1 VKLVEINM
9 HNIYDLIYLL
19 LKLVLILSVA
29 TASVEGVF
37 STMNFVKNKI
47 KNRMNDDLLDD
58 CLVIFIERDIFL
70 M

>member
-9 HNIYDLIYLL
+9 HNIYDLMYLL

-47 KNRMNDDLLDD
+47 KNRMNDGLLDD

>member
-47 KNRMNDDLLDD
+47 KNRMNDGLLDD
-58 CLVIFIERDIFL
+58 CLVIFIEQGIFL